1 MMSKKKAKREI
12 TDISFGSDDSHIAL
26 VGPAVGGP
34 ANMKDFALLMKANA
48 NFSEETI
55 AKAMKVRVEMELP
68 EFLERFFGLYG
79 SDGEVL
85 ARLMGWEPDEMD
97 VEEEVSYW
105 EKYIQ
110 DKVDSFT
117 LLKSLHA
124 SKDIYDTASK
134 MSEDEYLGVLK
145 DQKMLEGIMKNI
157 TKSDDGQ
164 VEQHII
170 TPEKVVDVEF
180 ASKTGGT
187 RHKTTNGVIEKMTD
201 KVEKNEEVVAL
212 QKALNEKEAALQKAQ
227 ALVDKYEAEQKEAV
241 LKAREIAL
249 KDAIGDDEAVT
260 KLFKAVSALDDASF
274 TDVVSVLTKL
284 TKKADEDELFKEKG
298 SAAPAV
304 EETKVDALTQF
315 LKSRYGKGE

>member
-1 MMSKKKAKREI
+1 MSKKKAKREI
-12 TDISFGSDDSHIAL
+12 TDISFSSDDSHIAL

-85 ARLMGWEPDEMD
+85 ARLMGWEPDERD
-97 VEEEVSYW
+97 VEEEVNYW

-124 SKDIYDTASK
+124 SKDVYDTASK

-145 DQKMLEGIMKNI
+145 DQKMLESIMKNI

-187 RHKTTNGVIEKMTD
+187 RHKTTNGVIKKMTE
-201 KVEKNEEVVAL
+201 KVEINEEVVAL
-212 QKALNEKEAALQKAQ
+212 QKALDENVAALQKAQ
-227 ALVDKYEAEQKEAV
+227 ALVEKYEAEQKEAV
-241 LKAREIAL
+241 LKAREIVL
-249 KDAIGDDEAVT
+249 KDAIGDDEAVA

-274 TDVVSVLTKL
+274 TDVVSVVTKL
-284 TKKADEDELFKEKG
+284 AKKTDEDELFNEKG

-304 EETKVDALTQF
+304 EETKVEALTQF

>member
-1 MMSKKKAKREI
+1 MSKKKAKREI

-85 ARLMGWEPDEMD
+85 ARLMGWEPDESD
-97 VEEEVSYW
+97 VEEEVNYW

-124 SKDIYDTASK
+124 SKDVYDTASK

-212 QKALNEKEAALQKAQ
+212 QKALNEKEVALQKAQ